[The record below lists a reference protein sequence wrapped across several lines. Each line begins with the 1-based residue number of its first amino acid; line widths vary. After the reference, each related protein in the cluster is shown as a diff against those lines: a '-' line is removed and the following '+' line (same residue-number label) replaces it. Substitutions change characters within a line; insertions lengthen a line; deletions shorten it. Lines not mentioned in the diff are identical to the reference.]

1 MCKHGYMNP
10 GHCPYCAALLRAERE
25 ARRLKGEADRLK
37 SALALVA
44 TAAGVAEA
52 RRLAREALEAA

>member
-1 MCKHGYMNP
+1 MNAEQ
-10 GHCPYCAALLRAERE
+10 CPYCAALLRAERE
-25 ARRLKGEADRLK
+25 AGRLKAEADRLK

-44 TAAGVAEA
+44 NAGRVAEA